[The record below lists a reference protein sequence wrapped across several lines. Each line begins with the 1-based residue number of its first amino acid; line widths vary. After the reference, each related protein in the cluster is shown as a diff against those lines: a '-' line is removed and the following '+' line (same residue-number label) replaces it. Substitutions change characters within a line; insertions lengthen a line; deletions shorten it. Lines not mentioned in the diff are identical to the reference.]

1 MVGGAGK
8 MMVALLASFVIV
20 EAWTNRPEGARS
32 GLVNVA
38 KLFCLERLS
47 VLSCAILWWCSQ
59 AFWAVPLFVMAKRFG
74 HPQPVLF
81 GRRSGASA
89 PVFSASLSP
98 LTWAMTILAMGWKR
112 WR

>member
-8 MMVALLASFVIV
+8 MIVALLASFVIV
-20 EAWTNRPEGARS
+20 EAWTNRPEGARN

-38 KLFCLERLS
+38 KFFCLERLS
-47 VLSCAILWWCSQ
+47 VLSCAIWWCCYQ

-74 HPQPVLF
+74 RPQLVLC
-81 GRRSGASA
+81 GRRSGVSA

-98 LTWAMTILAMGWKR
+98 LTWAMTILAMGWRR
-112 WR
+112 WH